1 MNGVVSSL
9 YDIDS
14 IVIPEDM
21 LQVCIDEQRVEDD
34 VRSLS
39 IRFAK
44 ESPADQVEKGDLAYC
59 QADKESY
66 PDQRTVLI
74 YTGLDLPGAE
84 EAKAAVIGK
93 KAGDSVSCKLAGKN
107 VILTVQKVLRRTPV
121 EVDDALIA
129 GMGLEG
135 VTTVAA
141 YKDHVRE
148 RLTADQEMENSKM
161 AVALYIRTMT
171 ENSTYTYDEKEME
184 AYVQS
189 VMAEYVKEA
198 EEVTGETV
206 DEAEVK
212 EGIVSQ
218 CEQMWMAEAFCKSR
232 GVAVDLSGIKADT
245 DQMIEMMEL
254 MGEEIPDRAEMEEM
268 ARQDAYFGGF
278 VDYVSKIV
286 EEKMG
291 GSYGDR

>member
-39 IRFAK
+39 MRFAK
-44 ESPADQVEKGDLAYC
+44 ESPADFVEKGDLAYC

-74 YTGLDLPGAE
+74 YTGLELPGAE
-84 EAKAAVIGK
+84 EAKAAVTGK
-93 KAGDSVSCKLAGKN
+93 KAGDSVSCKLAGKD
-107 VILTVQKVLRRTPV
+107 VTLTVEKILRRTPV

-129 GMGLEG
+129 GMGIEG
-135 VTTVAA
+135 VSTVAD
-141 YKDHVRE
+141 YKTHVRE

-161 AVALYIRTMT
+161 AVAFYIRTMT
-171 ENSTYTYDEKEME
+171 EKSTYTYDEAEME
-184 AYVQS
+184 AHVQS
-189 VMAEYVKEA
+189 VMAQYVKEA

-206 DEAEVK
+206 DEAEVRD
-212 EGIVSQ
+212 GIIYQS
-218 CEQMWMAEAFCKSR
+218 EQMWLAEAFCKSH
-232 GVAVDLSGIKADT
+232 GVAVDLSRIKEDT

-278 VDYVSKIV
+278 VDYISKIV
-286 EEKMG
+286 QEKMG
-291 GSYGDR
+291 GSYGNR